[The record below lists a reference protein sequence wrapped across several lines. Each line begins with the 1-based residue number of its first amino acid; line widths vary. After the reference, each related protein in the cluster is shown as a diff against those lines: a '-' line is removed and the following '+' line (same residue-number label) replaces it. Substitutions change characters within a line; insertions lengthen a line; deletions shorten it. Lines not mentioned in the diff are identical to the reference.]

1 LESEVVG
8 DCFLHLID
16 ISFGDDQDGGSGE
29 RGSWLVRAK
38 ALHTI
43 NQLGFDFCCDFYL

>member
-8 DCFLHLID
+8 DCFLQLID
-16 ISFGDDQDGGSGE
+16 ISFGDEDQDGGSGE

-43 NQLGFDFCCDFYL
+43 NQLGF